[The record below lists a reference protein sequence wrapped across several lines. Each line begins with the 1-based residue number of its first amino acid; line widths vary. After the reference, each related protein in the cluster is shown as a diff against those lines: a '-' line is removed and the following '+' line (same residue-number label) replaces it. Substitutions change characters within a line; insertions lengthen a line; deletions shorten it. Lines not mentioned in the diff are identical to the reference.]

1 MQIDAGFVLVR
12 MRSRVVRLYDQPTAK
27 TLRSWNQR
35 LPRLCHDFLKLLDL
49 PLILT
54 EGLASTGLSRE
65 VRGVVSNAI
74 ALIKRERDRIQT
86 RLIWIPT
93 SF

>member
-1 MQIDAGFVLVR
+1 MLSPVLNPEFGVYEF
-12 MRSRVVRLYDQPTAK
+12 LGD
-27 TLRSWNQR
+27 R
-35 LPRLCHDFLKLLDL
+35 LPRLCHDFLKFLDL

-54 EGLASTGLSRE
+54 EGLASAGLSRE

-74 ALIKRERDRIQT
+74 ALIKRKRDRIQT
-86 RLIWIPT
+86 WLIPIPI